1 MQGGAALQIAQIDP
15 SLVRIIQA
23 AIILFALAGLT
34 LARRSQSRLHISK
47 VDRT

>member
-15 SLVRIIQA
+15 SLVRVMQA

-34 LARRSQSRLHISK
+34 LARRSQSRMHLGK
-47 VDRT
+47 VDRA